1 MVIKASIDE
10 KTVLAPSSSNGL
22 FQVFLFPS
30 LIPQLSETQSPYSVQ
45 GSFSKSLLGKSLL
58 GKSFLAPI
66 MCQALF

>member
-10 KTVLAPSSSNGL
+10 KTVLARSSSNGL

-45 GSFSKSLLGKSLL
+45 GSFSKSLLVNPS
-58 GKSFLAPI
+58 LAPI